1 MSQTYHS
8 LLSFW
13 KLNLHVA
20 SLLEKQILYVHALSH
35 LQSHCAGWLLCPA
48 WALAGTEVLIELDSP
63 LSLAGNW
70 LLWPGT
76 ELLLKHW
83 LKVVESKNWMQ
94 ILEEKTILSSP
105 SHLLPDCPSLVGWQK
120 ENRKCI
126 FVVCDRLQRSKN
138 SIYYISAAILCNGM
152 LLGVW
157 VALMCAPLGQIF
169 PMKIAIKSSLARFKI
184 YFTSK

>member
-83 LKVVESKNWMQ
+83 LKVVESKNGMQ
-94 ILEEKTILSSP
+94 TLEEKKLFCR
-105 SHLLPDCPSLVGWQK
+105 HLLTFCLIAHLWLVGWRK
-120 ENRKCI
+120 TENVFLL
-126 FVVCDRLQRSKN
+126 FVTDCNEVQ
-138 SIYYISAAILCNGM
+138 IVYIVFLHAAILCM
-152 LLGVW
+152 LLV
-157 VALMCAPLGQIF
+157 V
-169 PMKIAIKSSLARFKI
+169 K
-184 YFTSK
+184 